1 MLVMIAQQLFFAKE
15 AGMKHLGKILA
26 LLVAASGLLALT
38 VRLCRRRKRRKR
50 ACYITL
56 YNYDT

>member
-1 MLVMIAQQLFFAKE
+1 
-15 AGMKHLGKILA
+15 MKHLCKILA
-26 LLVAASGLLALT
+26 LVVAAGGLLALT
-38 VRLCRRRKRRKR
+38 VRLCQRRKRRKH

>member
-1 MLVMIAQQLFFAKE
+1 
-15 AGMKHLGKILA
+15 MKHLVKILA

-38 VRLCRRRKRRKR
+38 VRLCRHRKRRKR

-56 YNYDT
+56 YNYDI